1 MNAEALAAWV
11 ETTQLAQLIGS
22 SIWIVAALSAIHLL
36 GFTLSMGS
44 ALVLNTRLAG
54 GMLSRVPVQE
64 LAGAASRGI
73 SIGLTVSI
81 LSGMLLASWKL
92 TTVLPSGVFQ
102 IKMSLLVAAA
112 LLHFAWQRPRLRRE
126 PDGAA
131 LKASAIPALVLWL
144 GLAAAGCAFILFE

>member
-11 ETTQLAQLIGS
+11 EGTRLALLIGS

-44 ALVLNTRLAG
+44 ALVLNARLAR
-54 GMLSRVPVQE
+54 GMVSQVPMRE
-64 LAGAASRGI
+64 LAVPASRGI
-73 SIGLTVSI
+73 TLGLTLSI
-81 LSGMLLASWKL
+81 LSGVLLASWKL
-92 TTVLPSGVFQ
+92 TTVLPSGIFQ
-102 IKMSLLVAAA
+102 IKMSLLALAA
-112 LLHFAWQRPRLRRE
+112 LMHFAWQRPRLRQA

-131 LKASAIPALVLWL
+131 LKAAAIPVLILWL